1 MIFST
6 VISPRNVLEEDG
18 IGLFQQ
24 GQEHI
29 GNDPHIRVSRRST
42 TQFQEV
48 PDFSEVSGHDHLGLQ
63 AVWKNRS
70 GFLRGATLVQQI
82 EVGNFGVLA

>member
-29 GNDPHIRVSRRST
+29 GNNPHIGVSRCGTAHT
-42 TQFQEV
+42 TEV
-48 PDFSEVSGHDHLGLQ
+48 PPLSEVSGHDHLGFQ
-63 AVWKNRS
+63 AVR
-70 GFLRGATLVQQI
+70 
-82 EVGNFGVLA
+82 